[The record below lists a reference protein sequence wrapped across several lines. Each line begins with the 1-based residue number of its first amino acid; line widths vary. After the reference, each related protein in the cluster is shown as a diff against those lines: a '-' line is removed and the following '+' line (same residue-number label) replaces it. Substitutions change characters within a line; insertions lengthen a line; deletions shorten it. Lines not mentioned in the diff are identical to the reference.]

1 MTLMK
6 KGLRIAI
13 ALGITALVVVLV
25 VLVSR
30 NSNSMRIQT
39 ACTGLE
45 VSILDSA
52 SLGFVSVEDVKRY
65 IDEGYGVYLGQR
77 MDSVNLKKIESA
89 IEGRSAV
96 GTTQAYMTLDGIL
109 HVEITQR
116 EPMVLFKTKDG
127 GFYADEKGFLFP
139 MRDDFSK
146 EVTVIEGEIPING
159 DSGYKGEPKTEE
171 ERQWLSGMLD
181 LIRYIKNDKF
191 WSGNIAKIHLDK
203 EGSIIMTPREGK
215 EKFIF
220 GKPENFVDKFSLMET
235 YYRYIEP
242 EKEKGYYSTVD
253 VRYNGQIIC
262 REK

>member
-1 MTLMK
+1 MK

-13 ALGITALVVVLV
+13 ALGITALVVLLI

-30 NSNSMRIQT
+30 NSNSERLQT

-52 SLGFVSVEDVKRY
+52 SRSFVSVEDVKRY
-65 IDEGYGVYLGQR
+65 IDEEYGVYLGQR

-96 GTTQAYMTLDGIL
+96 GTTQAYMTLDGVL

-116 EPMVLFKTKDG
+116 EPMVLFKTKEG
-127 GFYADEKGFLFP
+127 GFYADEAGFLFP
-139 MRDDFSK
+139 MRDDYSK
-146 EVTVIEGEIPING
+146 EIPVIEGDIPING

-171 ERQWLSGMLD
+171 ERQWLSGILD
-181 LIRYIKNDKF
+181 LLRYMNHDKY
-191 WSGNIAKIHLDK
+191 WSDSIAKIHLDK
-203 EGSIIMTPREGK
+203 DGSIIMTPREGK

-220 GKPENFVDKFSLMET
+220 GKPDNFVDKFSRMET

-253 VRYNGQIIC
+253 VRYDGQIVC